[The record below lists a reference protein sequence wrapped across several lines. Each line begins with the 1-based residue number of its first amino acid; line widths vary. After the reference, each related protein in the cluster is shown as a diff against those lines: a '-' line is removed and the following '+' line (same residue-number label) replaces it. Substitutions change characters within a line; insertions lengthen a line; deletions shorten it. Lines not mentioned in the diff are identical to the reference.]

1 MHTNFGDNRSP
12 FTSFFK
18 RKKADF
24 SRKSMEEKGLEEEEE
39 RENKIGEKKKV
50 GKGGRYRIRFR

>member
-39 RENKIGEKKKV
+39 REEKKW
-50 GKGGRYRIRFR
+50 